1 MHRRDCE
8 PMTLDDELNHD
19 RRAARRNYRA
29 SLMSNAKWRVF
40 LEALHGAELDI
51 RQVAVKFVDVD
62 DEKFMGLPRPRS
74 PAFAF
79 SLEFGPFPF
88 VGIEWLELPRVA
100 LLPRGNVP
108 PRQHSQDIAAI
119 RRVLEATG
127 KQFPLA
133 DSPTGLRI
141 VGHLRR

>member
-1 MHRRDCE
+1 
-8 PMTLDDELNHD
+8 MTLDDDLNHD

-40 LEALHGAELDI
+40 LEALHDAQLDI
-51 RQVAVKFVDVD
+51 QQVVVKFVDVD
-62 DEKFMGLPRPRS
+62 DEKLIELPRPRT

-88 VGIEWLELPRVA
+88 VGIEWLEFRRVA
-100 LLPRGNVP
+100 LLLRGKNVP
-108 PRQHSQDIAAI
+108 PRQHNQDIAAI
-119 RRVLEATG
+119 RRALEATG
-127 KQFPLA
+127 KQFPLT
-133 DSPTGLRI
+133 DSPTGLRV